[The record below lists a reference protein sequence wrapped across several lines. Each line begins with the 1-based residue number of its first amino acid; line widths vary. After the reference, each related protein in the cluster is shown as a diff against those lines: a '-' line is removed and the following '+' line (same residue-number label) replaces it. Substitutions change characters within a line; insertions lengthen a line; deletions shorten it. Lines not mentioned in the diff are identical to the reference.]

1 MVAEDYGF
9 TGVDEQV
16 IKKEKAKAR
25 DLRRTSWWKNK
36 IAAGICYYC
45 GRKFPLKELTM
56 DHLIPLARGGTS
68 SKGNIV
74 AACKECN
81 TRKKTLLPL
90 EWEEYMTSLDRHE
103 S

>member
-1 MVAEDYGF
+1 MMIEDFGF
-9 TGVDEQV
+9 TGVDEQA
-16 IKKEKAKAR
+16 IKKEKARAR
-25 DLRRTSWWKNK
+25 DLRGTSWWKNK

-45 GRKFPLKELTM
+45 GRKFPAKELTM

-81 TRKKTLLPL
+81 TRKKTLLPM
-90 EWEEYMTSLDRHE
+90 EWEEYMTSLDRPGR
-103 S
+103 